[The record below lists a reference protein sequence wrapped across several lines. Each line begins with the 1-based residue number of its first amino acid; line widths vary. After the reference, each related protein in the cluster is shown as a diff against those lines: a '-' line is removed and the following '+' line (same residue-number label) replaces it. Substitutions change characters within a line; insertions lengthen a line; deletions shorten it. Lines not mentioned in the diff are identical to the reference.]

1 MGYTRNNFGSDSYHT
16 RQDVFGSQ
24 ENKKKNKRS
33 NPFKIKRLK
42 ASTTAESF
50 QVCNFIRLKEHVLK

>member
-24 ENKKKNKRS
+24 ENKKNKHS

-50 QVCNFIRLKEHVLK
+50 QLCNFIRLKEHVLK